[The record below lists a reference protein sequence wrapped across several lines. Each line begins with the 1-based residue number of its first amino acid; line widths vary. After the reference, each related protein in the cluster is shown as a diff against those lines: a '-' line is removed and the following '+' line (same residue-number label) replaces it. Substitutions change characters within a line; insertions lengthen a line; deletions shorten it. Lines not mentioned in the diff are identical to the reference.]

1 MPPLTLFPPGL
12 DRDRIRACV
21 GLISDTHMPSRRRVL
36 PPEVFDIFAGVD
48 LILHAGDVGELWV
61 LDQLGAIA
69 PVVAVHGNDETQE
82 VQAEL
87 PYRQLVAVGGVRI
100 LLWHSHYQDRHEEM
114 ASRRDD
120 ALPPKFARPILFG
133 RRAGAQVVVFGHW
146 HIPLVYAHDGLLL
159 VNPGALAAGNEF
171 SAMRHYTVAL
181 LYVDDAARVHIVHVD
196 LAHPQTAFLPA
207 FDASAGFAASLQ
219 RFSRSVVTP
228 ELEQVLA
235 FARKRL
241 TYDEISA
248 LRPAF
253 AELARPLWEGGQGCL
268 TVDAVCDELRQ
279 TRDVAPAL
287 VDRVLALLDAWRA
300 THAAAQP

>member
-1 MPPLTLFPPGL
+1 MPPTTLCPPGL
-12 DRDRIRACV
+12 DRERIRACV
-21 GLISDTHMPSRRRVL
+21 GLISDTHMPFRRRAL

-69 PVVAVHGNDETQE
+69 PVVAVHGNDDTEEAQR
-82 VQAEL
+82 EL
-87 PYRQLVAVGGVRI
+87 PYRQVVAVGGARI

-114 ASRRDD
+114 ASRHDD
-120 ALPPKFARPILFG
+120 ALSPKLARPILFG

-146 HIPLVYAHDGLLL
+146 HIPLVHNHDGLLL

-181 LYVDDAARVHIVHVD
+181 LYVDDTAGIHVVHVD
-196 LAHPQTAFLPA
+196 LTRPQAAFPPD
-207 FDASAGFAASLQ
+207 FDVSVGFTASLQ

-228 ELEQVLA
+228 ELEQVLV

-241 TYDEISA
+241 TSGEVGA
-248 LRPAF
+248 LRPIF

-268 TVDAVCDELRQ
+268 TLDALTAELRRS
-279 TRDVAPAL
+279 RDVAPVLA
-287 VDRVLALLDAWRA
+287 DRVLSLLDAWRA
-300 THAAAQP
+300 THAAQT